1 MICVILCEYAL
12 NFIAILLHL
21 LSLCLDITL
30 LLVGLQGS
38 GLSMKPNISCMKGHH
53 LKEEMKLI
61 VIWRETWGL
70 LPDEDDSKKMEKR
83 MYFHIFSISFLAFS
97 LWWLNNII
105 EPSCAYYANALGSSN
120 ALSGLMIGLAPWF
133 AIISAVSYSVWLDEW
148 QLQTGSRFFL
158 QDC

>member
-38 GLSMKPNISCMKGHH
+38 GLSMKPNFLISC
-53 LKEEMKLI
+53 
-61 VIWRETWGL
+61 
-70 LPDEDDSKKMEKR
+70 
-83 MYFHIFSISFLAFS
+83 FLFMMT
-97 LWWLNNII
+97 NYII

-133 AIISAVSYSVWLDEW
+133 AIISAVSYSVWLDE
-148 QLQTGSRFFL
+148 
-158 QDC
+158 

>member
-61 VIWRETWGL
+61 VIWRET
-70 LPDEDDSKKMEKR
+70 
-83 MYFHIFSISFLAFS
+83 
-97 LWWLNNII
+97 
-105 EPSCAYYANALGSSN
+105 
-120 ALSGLMIGLAPWF
+120 
-133 AIISAVSYSVWLDEW
+133 
-148 QLQTGSRFFL
+148 
-158 QDC
+158 